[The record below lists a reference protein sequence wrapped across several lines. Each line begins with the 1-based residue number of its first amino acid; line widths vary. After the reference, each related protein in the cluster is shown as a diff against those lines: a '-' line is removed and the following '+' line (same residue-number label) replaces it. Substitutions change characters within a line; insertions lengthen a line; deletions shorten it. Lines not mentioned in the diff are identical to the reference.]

1 MVFSSLKIW
10 SIVESIRLSGVVPE
24 IFASRDDIVSDVWH
38 KELLLERGKSYL
50 IEAASGTGKSSLC
63 SYLYGQRGDY
73 RGVISFDNEDVSHF
87 DINKWCSIR
96 QKSISILFQDLRLFG
111 ELTALENVEIK
122 NCITHYRDI
131 KQIKAWFEEL
141 GIGDKLNARIDR
153 MSYGQ
158 QQRVALIRA
167 LCQPYDFLFLDEPIS
182 HLDDRNSDIMRDII
196 LREAKTSG
204 AAIIATSIGKH
215 MNIDYDNILC
225 L

>member
-1 MVFSSLKIW
+1 MK
-10 SIVESIRLSGVVPE
+10 EIRLNNVVPE
-24 IFASRDDIVSDVWH
+24 IFAERGDISSDIWLTD
-38 KELLLERGKSYL
+38 KLLERGKTYL

-73 RGVISFDNEDVSHF
+73 RGLISFDNEDVKNY
-87 DINKWCSIR
+87 DINKWCDIR
-96 QKSISILFQDLRLFG
+96 QHNISILFQDLRLFG

-122 NCITHYRDI
+122 NRITNHRSL
-131 KQIKAWFEEL
+131 KQIEAWFEEL
-141 GIGDKLNARIDR
+141 GISDKLHARIDR

-182 HLDDRNSDIMRDII
+182 HLDDKNSDIMRDII
-196 LREAKTSG
+196 LREASASG
-204 AAIIATSIGKH
+204 AAVVATSIGKH
-215 MNIDYDNILC
+215 MNIDYDKILR

>member
-1 MVFSSLKIW
+1 MKEIKLNS
-10 SIVESIRLSGVVPE
+10 VVPE
-24 IFASRDDIVSDVWH
+24 IFAERNDITSDIWLT
-38 KELLLERGKSYL
+38 ETALERGKVYL

-73 RGVISFDNEDVSHF
+73 RGIISFDGDDVKSY
-87 DINKWCSIR
+87 DINKWCNIR
-96 QKSISILFQDLRLFG
+96 QHNISILFQDLRLFG

-122 NCITHYRDI
+122 NRITNHRSLE
-131 KQIKAWFEEL
+131 QIKAWFEEL
-141 GIGDKLNARIDR
+141 GISDKLDARIDR

-196 LREAKTSG
+196 LREARESG
-204 AAIIATSIGKH
+204 AAVVATSIGKH
-215 MNIDYDNILC
+215 MNIDYDKILR

>member
-1 MVFSSLKIW
+1 MN
-10 SIVESIRLSGVVPE
+10 EIRLKGVVPE
-24 IFASRDDIVSDVWH
+24 IFANRNDIVSDIWH
-38 KELLLERGKSYL
+38 NDVVLERGKTYL

-73 RGVISFDNEDVSHF
+73 RGVISFDNK
-87 DINKWCSIR
+87 DISTFGTNKWCDVR
-96 QKSISILFQDLRLFG
+96 QKHISILFQDLRLFG
-111 ELTALENVEIK
+111 ELTALENIDIK
-122 NCITHYRDI
+122 NRITRHRT
-131 KQIKAWFEEL
+131 KEQIAAWFEEL

-196 LREAKTSG
+196 LREAKVSG
-204 AAIIATSIGKH
+204 AAVVATSIGKH
-215 MNIDYDNILC
+215 MSIDYDKILS

>member
-1 MVFSSLKIW
+1 MN
-10 SIVESIRLSGVVPE
+10 SITLSNVVPE
-24 IFASRDDIVSDVWH
+24 IFARGENLRSDLWQT
-38 KELLLERGKSYL
+38 EITFERGHSYL

-73 RGVISFDNEDVSHF
+73 RGTILFDKEDIACFST
-87 DINKWCSIR
+87 NRWSAIR
-96 QKSISILFQDLRLFG
+96 QISLSILFQDLRLFG

-122 NCITHYRDI
+122 NRLTRHQSTATIER
-131 KQIKAWFEEL
+131 WFEQL
-141 GIGDKLNARIDR
+141 GIADKLHSRIDR

-167 LCQPYDFLFLDEPIS
+167 LCQPIDFLLLDEPIS
-182 HLDDRNSDIMRDII
+182 HLDDNNSDIMRNII
-196 LREAKTSG
+196 LEETKQQG

-215 MNIDYDNILC
+215 MNIDYDKRLS

>member
-1 MVFSSLKIW
+1 MK
-10 SIVESIRLSGVVPE
+10 EIRLKDVVPE
-24 IFASRDDIVSDVWH
+24 IFVNRNDLVSDIWH
-38 KELLLERGKSYL
+38 TDVVLERGKTYL

-73 RGVISFDNEDVSHF
+73 RGIISFDDEDVKKYN
-87 DINKWCSIR
+87 INQWCNIR
-96 QKSISILFQDLRLFG
+96 QQSISILFQDLRLFG

-122 NCITHYRDI
+122 NRITNHRTNE
-131 KQIKAWFEEL
+131 QIVTWFEEL

-167 LCQPYDFLFLDEPIS
+167 LCQPYDFILLDEPIS
-182 HLDDRNSDIMRDII
+182 HLDDKNSDIMRDIV
-196 LREAKTSG
+196 LREAKASG
-204 AAIIATSIGKH
+204 AAVIATSIGKH
-215 MNIDYDNILC
+215 MNIDYDKILR

>member
-1 MVFSSLKIW
+1 MNT
-10 SIVESIRLSGVVPE
+10 IRLSNVVPE
-24 IFASRDDIVSDVWH
+24 IFASREDLHSDIWH
-38 KELLLERGKSYL
+38 TELTFERGKRYL

-73 RGVISFDNEDVSHF
+73 RGTILFDNTDAAQLSANGWS
-87 DINKWCSIR
+87 DIR
-96 QKSISILFQDLRLFG
+96 QHHISILFQDLKLFG
-111 ELTALENVEIK
+111 ELTALENVVIK
-122 NCITHYRDI
+122 NNITHAQTLD
-131 KQIKAWFEEL
+131 QITSWFGEL
-141 GIGDKLNARIDR
+141 GIADKLHARIDR

-167 LCQPYDFLFLDEPIS
+167 LCQPYEFILLDEPIS

-196 LREAKTSG
+196 IRDAETKG

-215 MNIDYDNILC
+215 MNMDYDKHLC